1 MSLKKKNMKLSSTA
15 YRVLVILFLLN
26 KEKNTLNELIEK
38 ISDDKIISR
47 TFTKEVIIKYINTL
61 KFSGIDVVKMNEKG
75 ITSYHLR
82 KAPFLME
89 FSEEEIK
96 TLAIIQNHIN
106 YLYQPHLIS
115 SFNRYLEKLSCF
127 ISDEAFELF
136 EKYKNEATKDI
147 SDSYKQFANIIKL
160 IEEYCISKQTILVTY
175 SPLEGLIQKI
185 TFEPEKIEY
194 NNQKVYIYGIN
205 PKIHQKQYLQ
215 FDYIIDIKQLPNK
228 SKHFNYNTNVTYRL
242 TGKLAKQYR
251 LYENETII
259 NKTSKP
265 YSIIISANS
274 ANVDV
279 LLHRLLRYGQ
289 YCEVLSPAKERAKMS
304 SIINSLLDQYIDET
318 A

>member
-1 MSLKKKNMKLSSTA
+1 
-15 YRVLVILFLLN
+15 
-26 KEKNTLNELIEK
+26 
-38 ISDDKIISR
+38 
-47 TFTKEVIIKYINTL
+47 
-61 KFSGIDVVKMNEKG
+61 
-75 ITSYHLR
+75 
-82 KAPFLME
+82 ME

-115 SFNRYLEKLSCF
+115 SFNSYIQKISNF

-136 EKYKNEATKDI
+136 EKYKHEASDHI
-147 SDSYKQFANIIKL
+147 NDSYKQFANIIKL

-185 TFEPEKIEY
+185 IFEPEKIEY
-194 NNQKVYIYGIN
+194 NNQKVYIVGIN

-228 SKHFNYNTNVTYRL
+228 SKQVCYNTNVTYRL

-251 LYENETII
+251 LYDNETII
-259 NKTSKP
+259 NKTIKP
-265 YSIIISANS
+265 YSIVISAN
-274 ANVDV
+274 AINVDV

-289 YCEVLSPAKERAKMS
+289 YCEVLSPEKERRQMS
-304 SIINSLLDQYIDET
+304 SIINSLLNQYIDRT